1 MKPMNERDP
10 FRTGLVA
17 IAVLGLVGA
26 IIVILSVT
34 NFGTTTYT
42 AELEHT
48 GGLRAGEDVQVHGV
62 RKGEVTGIEL
72 EENHVLVTFVMDS
85 EMDLGSRTTATVKVA
100 TLLGTHYLEVDP
112 QGSGELADAQ
122 IPVERTSVPYN
133 LQDVLESG
141 AGALDEL
148 EPELLAEA
156 LTEMAATFG
165 ATSDEIGPAL
175 QGVARLSEVIATRS
189 DQAGTLLRSA
199 RSVTDQLSAS
209 SADIVG
215 LMAQTNLVITEVTAR
230 RDAIHRLLT
239 ETTEL
244 SQALTAIVNSTK
256 GELAPALRDLDLVFD
271 TLNAQDKQ
279 LQKVLDVMAPAVR
292 YVANATGNG
301 PYADLFIDPPALP
314 ADDVTCHERGDCR

>member
-10 FRTGLVA
+10 FKTGLVA
-17 IAVLGLVGA
+17 IAVMGLIGLA
-26 IIVILSVT
+26 IVVLSVT
-34 NFGTTTYT
+34 NFGTSTYT
-42 AELEHT
+42 AELQHT

-72 EENHVLVTFVMDS
+72 EEDHVLVTFVMDS
-85 EMDLGSRTTATVKVA
+85 GIDLGSRTTATVKVA

-122 IPVERTSVPYN
+122 IPVSRTSVPYN

-141 AGALDEL
+141 AEALGEL
-148 EPELLAEA
+148 DPELLAEA

-189 DQAGTLLRSA
+189 DQAGDLLRSA

-209 SADIVG
+209 SDDIVG
-215 LMAQTNLVITEVTAR
+215 LMAQTNLVISEITAR

-244 SQALTAIVNSTK
+244 SRSLTAIVNSTK
-256 GELAPALRDLDLVFD
+256 GKLGPALRDLDLVLD
-271 TLNAQDKQ
+271 TLNSQDRQ
-279 LQKVLDVMAPAVR
+279 LQKALDVMAPAVR
-292 YVANATGNG
+292 YIANATGNG
-301 PYADLFIDPPALP
+301 PYADLFVDPPAVP
-314 ADDVTCHERGDCR
+314 ADDTTCHMRGDCQ

>member
-10 FRTGLVA
+10 FLTGLIAIAILGLMGVA
-17 IAVLGLVGA
+17 IVV
-26 IIVILSVT
+26 LSVT
-34 NFGTTTYT
+34 NFGTNTYT
-42 AELEHT
+42 AQLEHT
-48 GGLRAGEDVQVHGV
+48 GGLRVSEDVQVHGV

-72 EENHVLVTFVMDS
+72 EEDHVLVTFVMDS

-112 QGSGELADAQ
+112 QGSGNLADAQ

-148 EPELLAEA
+148 DPELLAEA

-165 ATSDEIGPAL
+165 ATSDDVGPAL

-209 SADIVG
+209 SDDIVG
-215 LMAQTNLVITEVTAR
+215 LMAQTNLVISEVTAR

-256 GELAPALRDLDLVFD
+256 GKLAPALRDLDLVLD
-271 TLNAQDKQ
+271 TLNGQDKQ

-292 YVANATGNG
+292 YIANATGNG
-301 PYADLFIDPPALP
+301 PYADLFVDPPAAP
-314 ADDVTCHERGDCR
+314 ADDVTCHQRGDC